1 MVTLKGKTQVERIR
15 YNNIGEALCQLEKAP
30 LETRESL
37 YEKGCK
43 VSWCV
48 LNSNPTWIGGFIN
61 SFGSSFEQVVAKL
74 YACIFD
80 SFSRD
85 FS

>member
-1 MVTLKGKTQVERIR
+1 MTEKIAIVTGGTSG
-15 YNNIGEALCQLEKAP
+15 IGLCTAAA
-30 LETRESL
+30 L

-48 LNSNPTWIGGFIN
+48 LNSNLTWIGGFIN
-61 SFGSSFEQVVAKL
+61 SFSSSFEQVVAKL